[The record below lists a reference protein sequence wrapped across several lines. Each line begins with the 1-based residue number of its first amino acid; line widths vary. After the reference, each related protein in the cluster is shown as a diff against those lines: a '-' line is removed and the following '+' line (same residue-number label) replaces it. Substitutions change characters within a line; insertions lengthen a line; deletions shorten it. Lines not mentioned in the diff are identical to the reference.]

1 MLKGL
6 IRESL
11 EKLENRMIVENGTPI
26 SDGLKYHVTNLIP
39 LSENVFRFESKNYFN
54 LINEVRELYSE
65 GKITL
70 SSFDEELIKTNI
82 GKKGIYEG
90 KEVWLDVPLVNEA
103 EEQAEFGDLLKD
115 KMSGGAV
122 IEKEELF
129 KEEVFHHLVGGRIGN
144 IKGSA
149 EKIKR
154 KDIYNLIISLHYLMQ
169 ENKAIKE
176 GEKIVND
183 LYSYVDSFNEEER
196 YGKIL
201 KRDITVIKD
210 TYDNIDKIAEEIKN
224 DLTENNFTINEAEYK
239 GREVKIGKPMRNSGG
254 GKKYMVYVKD
264 PKSGNVRKISFG
276 DLKGGLT
283 AKVSNPEARKRFAA
297 RHNCKDKKD
306 RMTAGYWACRI
317 NRFGHLW
324 GGKTYPGYW

>member
-90 KEVWLDVPLVNEA
+90 KEVWLDVPLE
-103 EEQAEFGDLLKD
+103 D
-115 KMSGGAV
+115 
-122 IEKEELF
+122 
-129 KEEVFHHLVGGRIGN
+129 
-144 IKGSA
+144 
-149 EKIKR
+149 
-154 KDIYNLIISLHYLMQ
+154 
-169 ENKAIKE
+169 
-176 GEKIVND
+176 
-183 LYSYVDSFNEEER
+183 
-196 YGKIL
+196 
-201 KRDITVIKD
+201 
-210 TYDNIDKIAEEIKN
+210 DNI
-224 DLTENNFTINEAEYK
+224 INEAEYK